1 VISYLRGLVASVNV
15 ADAVI
20 EVAGIGY
27 RVMMGSQSLSKLKIS
42 EEVLVH
48 TAQIFREDSVT
59 LYGFVDA
66 AELEL
71 FNLLGTVNGVGPKS
85 ALAIVNQLGVDG
97 ITQAVTS
104 ADDGAFKSVSGVG
117 PKTAKLII
125 LSLTG
130 KLIVGSDSSSPG
142 SSTLVQA
149 LVNLGYQEKVAR
161 VAIESVLIENESLS
175 ESDLLKRAL
184 TFLAQSKSGK

>member
-1 VISYLRGLVASVNV
+1 M

-27 RVMMGSQSLSKLKIS
+27 RVVMGSQSLSKLKIS
-42 EEVLVH
+42 GEVLVH

-59 LYGFVDA
+59 LYGFVDP

-85 ALAIVNQLGVDG
+85 ALTIVNQLGVDG

-130 KLIVGSDSSSPG
+130 KLIVGSESSSPG

-161 VAIESVLIENESLS
+161 LAIESVLKENASLS
-175 ESDLLKRAL
+175 ESDSLKRAL

>member
-1 VISYLRGLVASVNV
+1 V

-27 RVMMGSQSLSKLKIS
+27 RVVMGSQSLSKLKIS

-59 LYGFVDA
+59 LYGFVDQ

-161 VAIESVLIENESLS
+161 VAIESALKENESLS

>member
-1 VISYLRGLVASVNV
+1 MISYLRGLVASVNV

-27 RVMMGSQSLSKLKIS
+27 RVVMGSQSLSKLKIS

-59 LYGFVDA
+59 LYGFVDQ

-161 VAIESVLIENESLS
+161 VAIESALKENESLS

>member
-1 VISYLRGLVASVNV
+1 MISYLRGLVASVNV